1 MKKII
6 KNPFVYFLLLCIIFC
21 FNSCI
26 SSSDYIVKTMNYYSA
41 GKYDKAIAAGKK
53 ATAIN
58 ADKPEGWY
66 WLAHSLLAKDRKTE
80 AYNAYY
86 YVTTLS
92 TGIQGLDAYKNMCII
107 NYQNGDYDAYKAN
120 YQKAEAFYNKHK
132 LEAAFNKS
140 GENMTTIYAYLGLIY
155 YKDVDYDNAIKAFD
169 EIVKFNVDEYT
180 TYPHW
185 TNHICYAYRGWC
197 YLKKEMYSEAVA
209 DYMSAIKI
217 DGHDKTLLKVDY
229 RGKAWAEFYL
239 EDYTN
244 ALKDLNIAY
253 EYCISSDTV
262 LLSSIYQGKAY
273 TYLALKD
280 KETALSL
287 IEKIKTIDPDYDT
300 NDDFAY
306 IYYASGEKEKAWKY
320 RGGSGY
326 IGVEAIYTKSGNT
339 EGAKIRKVETD
350 GPAMKAGLVKGD
362 IIMMIASKKVN
373 SDSLFTAASHELTP
387 GTTATIKIIREGLE
401 KSFSIMVES
410 AEESM
415 ESAPLISK
423 IISNKK
429 TEIK

>member
-1 MKKII
+1 MKNHLKSVS
-6 KNPFVYFLLLCIIFC
+6 VYFLLSCIIF
-21 FNSCI
+21 FLYSCMTT
-26 SSSDYIVKTMNYYSA
+26 SDYIVKTMNYYSA
-41 GKYDKAIAAGKK
+41 GQYDKAIKAGKK

-66 WLAHSLLAKDRKTE
+66 WLALALLAKDRKVE
-80 AYNAYY
+80 AYNALY

-92 TGIQGLDAYKNMCII
+92 TGVQGLDAYKNMCII
-107 NYQNGDYDAYKAN
+107 DYQKGDYDAYKAN

-132 LEAAFNKS
+132 LEAVFNKS
-140 GENMTTIYAYLGLIY
+140 GENMTTIYTYLGLIY

-180 TYPHW
+180 AYPHW
-185 TNHICYAYRGWC
+185 TNHLCYIFRGRC
-197 YLKKEMYSEAVA
+197 YLKKEMYPEAVA
-209 DYMSAIKI
+209 DYNSAIKI
-217 DGHDKTLLKVDY
+217 DGNDKTLLKEDY

-244 ALKDLNIAY
+244 ALKDFNTAF
-253 EYCISSDTV
+253 EYCISTDTV
-262 LLSSIYQGKAY
+262 LLPSIYQGKAY

-326 IGVEAIYTKSGNT
+326 IGVEAIYSKSGNT

-350 GPAMKAGLVKGD
+350 GPAIKAGLVKGD
-362 IIMMIASKKVN
+362 IITMIDTKKVT
-373 SDSLFTAASHELTP
+373 SDSSFTAASHALIP
-387 GTTATIKIIREGLE
+387 GTTATIIIIREGLE
-401 KSFSIMVES
+401 KSFTLTIVS
-410 AEESM
+410 AEEEM

-423 IISNKK
+423 IIANKE
-429 TEIK
+429 TEKK